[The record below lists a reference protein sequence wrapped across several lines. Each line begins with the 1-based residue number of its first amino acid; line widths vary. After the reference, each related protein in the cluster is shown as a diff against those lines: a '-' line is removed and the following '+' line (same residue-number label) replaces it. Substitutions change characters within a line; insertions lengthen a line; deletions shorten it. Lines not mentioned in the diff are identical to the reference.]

1 MVKKPSQQASSR
13 PPITPEQ
20 ADELARRLADKPYGD
35 PEKSAPEEEKPEKQC
50 RTTISL
56 YESMLLKVED
66 LALKNKRNGKEPKN
80 VSAIVREALELY
92 LKNENHNSQ
101 L

>member
-1 MVKKPSQQASSR
+1 
-13 PPITPEQ
+13 
-20 ADELARRLADKPYGD
+20 
-35 PEKSAPEEEKPEKQC
+35 
-50 RTTISL
+50 
-56 YESMLLKVED
+56 MLLKVED

-92 LKNENHNSQ
+92 LKNKG